1 MKRNWTEEDL
11 LLDEAYPM
19 MKHATMLNIFDGK
32 RIICEV
38 LNVDDYLTDEEHQ
51 ANANLIMAAPDLLE
65 ALELLIDDMKL
76 RASLSEDPHA
86 LDVSHGRYIKAEKAI
101 AKAKGVN
108 YEL

>member
-19 MKHATMLNIFDGK
+19 MKHATIINISDGK
-32 RIICEV
+32 TIICEV

-65 ALELLIDDMKL
+65 ALELLIADMKL
-76 RASLSEDPHA
+76 RASLSENPHV
-86 LDVSHGRYIKAEKAI
+86 LDVSCGIYLKAEKAI
-101 AKAKGVN
+101 AKAKGVK
-108 YEL
+108 YE

>member
-1 MKRNWTEEDL
+1 MKRNWIEEDL
-11 LLDEAYPM
+11 LLEEAYPM
-19 MKHATMLNIFDGK
+19 MKHATIINIFDGK

-76 RASLSEDPHA
+76 RSSLSA
-86 LDVSHGRYIKAEKAI
+86 LDVSHERYIKAEKAI
-101 AKAKGVN
+101 AKAKV
-108 YEL
+108 EL